1 MVDQKLSV
9 SAVTIIKLF
18 NIAKWTTPV
27 VMTIAISTMSDWKS
41 GLGKIGHR
49 NYNYKFNAV
58 YCIDG

>member
-49 NYNYKFNAV
+49 NY
-58 YCIDG
+58 CIDG